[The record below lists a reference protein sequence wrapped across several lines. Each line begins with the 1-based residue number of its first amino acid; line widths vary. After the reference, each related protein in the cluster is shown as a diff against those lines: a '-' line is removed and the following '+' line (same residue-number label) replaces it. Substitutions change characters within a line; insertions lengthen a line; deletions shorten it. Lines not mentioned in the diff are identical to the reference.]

1 MKSENKILDKKQ
13 LMELYNLSRSRI
25 QYLMA
30 NENLPHIKTRNKVY
44 YSMNEVTA
52 FMRSLGYYTAD
63 ELKSLLK

>member
-1 MKSENKILDKKQ
+1 MEIENKIIDKKQ
-13 LMELYNLSRSRI
+13 LMELYGLSRSRI
-25 QYLMA
+25 QWLMA

-44 YSMNEVTA
+44 YSMNEVMS